1 MTDFTLATCVRPMQ
15 IINNR
20 KFMARMTPYL
30 QHVKDNSRPS
40 LIQACKLM
48 LNGLPSDQRV
58 VAFWGFAPL
67 ERRNDLV
74 ATMASLGIS
83 YLYISQVNESRFEG
97 LCWTTKTNPIS
108 EFFAC
113 FDMGIDHVT
122 IDLTS
127 EFAMYESALQ
137 RINSGTSHSGTNP
150 RDWPS
155 CFQHVYKVGMISKM
169 TTKEYTPENFMAM
182 HLEMT
187 RLQNRVRTLF
197 DHNLNQEQEIRRLQL
212 QYVNSFNNLQEVIF
226 TNLQQAMDDI
236 SRAQDSLQFMVRM
249 RENNRAMFESLS
261 HQQHANDT
269 RSESLSHQ
277 QHAND
282 TRSDAS
288 WIVHSPTYSPSSPIS
303 THFPS

>member
-1 MTDFTLATCVRPMQ
+1 
-15 IINNR
+15 
-20 KFMARMTPYL
+20 
-30 QHVKDNSRPS
+30 
-40 LIQACKLM
+40 
-48 LNGLPSDQRV
+48 
-58 VAFWGFAPL
+58 
-67 ERRNDLV
+67 
-74 ATMASLGIS
+74 MASLGIS
-83 YLYISQVNESRFEG
+83 SLYISQVNESRFEG
-97 LCWTTKTNPIS
+97 LCWTTKTDPIS

-137 RINSGTSHSGTNP
+137 RINSGTNHSGVNP

-155 CFQHVYKVGMISKM
+155 CFQHIYKVGMISKM

-197 DHNLNQEQEIRRLQL
+197 DRNLNQEQDIRRLQL
-212 QYVNSFNNLQEVIF
+212 QYVNSFA
-226 TNLQQAMDDI
+226 NLQQAVDDI
-236 SRAQDSLQFMVRM
+236 SRTQDSLQFMVRM
-249 RENNRAMFESLS
+249 RENNRAMSESMTY
-261 HQQHANDT
+261 QQHP
-269 RSESLSHQ
+269 
-277 QHAND
+277 ND

-288 WIVHSPTYSPSSPIS
+288 WVIHSPTYAPSSPIS

>member
-1 MTDFTLATCVRPMQ
+1 M
-15 IINNR
+15 INNK

-67 ERRNDLV
+67 ERRNHLV

-83 YLYISQVNESRFEG
+83 SLYISQVNESRFEG
-97 LCWTTKTNPIS
+97 LCWTTKTDPIS

-155 CFQHVYKVGMISKM
+155 CFQHIYKVGMISKM

-197 DHNLNQEQEIRRLQL
+197 DRNLNQEQDIRRLQL
-212 QYVNSFNNLQEVIF
+212 QYVNSFA
-226 TNLQQAMDDI
+226 NLQQAVDDI
-236 SRAQDSLQFMVRM
+236 SRTQDSLQFMVRM
-249 RENNRAMFESLS
+249 RENNRAMSESS
-261 HQQHANDT
+261 SYQQHANDI
-269 RSESLSHQ
+269 
-277 QHAND
+277 
-282 TRSDAS
+282 RSDAS
-288 WIVHSPTYSPSSPIS
+288 WIVHSPNYPPSSPIS